1 MLFLL
6 IIFGLFSYTFFYNNV
21 IMRTITIVIYRGG
34 KNMKKEKREKM
45 SFIGF
50 LTASII
56 YFIASILNFIDK
68 NTGTAVMFLCLG
80 FSFLCLATTHLDK
93 DKSKDKNNKQE

>member
-1 MLFLL
+1 
-6 IIFGLFSYTFFYNNV
+6 
-21 IMRTITIVIYRGG
+21 
-34 KNMKKEKREKM
+34 MKKEKKEKI

-56 YFIASILNFIDK
+56 YFIGSILNFIDK
-68 NTGTAVMFLCLG
+68 NIGTGTMFLCLG

-93 DKSKDKNNKQE
+93 KEDKNNWTGGDRCKLFISLRKW

>member
-1 MLFLL
+1 MLIKGDF
-6 IIFGLFSYTFFYNNV
+6 
-21 IMRTITIVIYRGG
+21 ME
-34 KNMKKEKREKM
+34 KNKKDKM

-68 NTGTAVMFLCLG
+68 NNGTAVMFICLG

-93 DKSKDKNNKQE
+93 DKKTK

>member
-1 MLFLL
+1 
-6 IIFGLFSYTFFYNNV
+6 
-21 IMRTITIVIYRGG
+21 
-34 KNMKKEKREKM
+34 MKKEKREKM

-80 FSFLCLATTHLDK
+80 FSFLYLATTHLDK
-93 DKSKDKNNKQE
+93 KQR

>member
-1 MLFLL
+1 
-6 IIFGLFSYTFFYNNV
+6 
-21 IMRTITIVIYRGG
+21 
-34 KNMKKEKREKM
+34 MKKEKKEKM

-56 YFIASILNFIDK
+56 YFIGSILNFIDK
-68 NTGTAVMFLCLG
+68 NTGTGTMFLCLS

-93 DKSKDKNNKQE
+93 DKSNDKNHKQE

>member
-1 MLFLL
+1 
-6 IIFGLFSYTFFYNNV
+6 
-21 IMRTITIVIYRGG
+21 
-34 KNMKKEKREKM
+34 MKKEKREKI
-45 SFIGF
+45 SFVGF

-56 YFIASILNFIDK
+56 YFIGSILNFIDK

>member
-1 MLFLL
+1 
-6 IIFGLFSYTFFYNNV
+6 
-21 IMRTITIVIYRGG
+21 
-34 KNMKKEKREKM
+34 MKKEQKEKI
-45 SFIGF
+45 SFVGF

-80 FSFLCLATTHLDK
+80 ISFLCLSFTHLN
-93 DKSKDKNNKQE
+93 KDKN

>member
-1 MLFLL
+1 
-6 IIFGLFSYTFFYNNV
+6 
-21 IMRTITIVIYRGG
+21 
-34 KNMKKEKREKM
+34 MKKEKREKI
-45 SFIGF
+45 SFVGF

-56 YFIASILNFIDK
+56 YFIGSILNFIDK

-93 DKSKDKNNKQE
+93 SEDTNNKQE

>member
-1 MLFLL
+1 
-6 IIFGLFSYTFFYNNV
+6 
-21 IMRTITIVIYRGG
+21 MR
-34 KNMKKEKREKM
+34 KEKREKI
-45 SFIGF
+45 SFVGF

-56 YFIASILNFIDK
+56 YFIGSVLNFIDK
-68 NTGTAVMFLCLG
+68 NTSTAVMFLCLG

>member
-1 MLFLL
+1 
-6 IIFGLFSYTFFYNNV
+6 
-21 IMRTITIVIYRGG
+21 
-34 KNMKKEKREKM
+34 MKKEKREKM

-56 YFIASILNFIDK
+56 YFIGSILNFIDK
-68 NTGTAVMFLCLG
+68 NTGTATMLLCLG

-93 DKSKDKNNKQE
+93 DKNNDKNNKQE

>member
-1 MLFLL
+1 
-6 IIFGLFSYTFFYNNV
+6 
-21 IMRTITIVIYRGG
+21 
-34 KNMKKEKREKM
+34 MKKEKREKM

-80 FSFLCLATTHLDK
+80 FLFLCLATTHLDK
-93 DKSKDKNNKQE
+93 KQR

>member
-1 MLFLL
+1 
-6 IIFGLFSYTFFYNNV
+6 
-21 IMRTITIVIYRGG
+21 
-34 KNMKKEKREKM
+34 MKKEKREKI

-56 YFIASILNFIDK
+56 YFIGSILNFIDK
-68 NTGTAVMFLCLG
+68 NVGTGTMFLCLG

-93 DKSKDKNNKQE
+93 KDDKNNKDK

>member
-1 MLFLL
+1 
-6 IIFGLFSYTFFYNNV
+6 
-21 IMRTITIVIYRGG
+21 MR
-34 KNMKKEKREKM
+34 KKEKKREKI
-45 SFIGF
+45 SFVGF

-56 YFIASILNFIDK
+56 YFIGSMLNFIDK